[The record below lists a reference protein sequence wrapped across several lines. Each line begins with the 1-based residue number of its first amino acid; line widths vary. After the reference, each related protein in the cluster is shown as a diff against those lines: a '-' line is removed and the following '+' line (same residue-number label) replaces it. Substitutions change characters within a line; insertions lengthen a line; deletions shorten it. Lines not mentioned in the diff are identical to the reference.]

1 MKQKTANGLAPRP
14 VRSLIY
20 LPILRFGLTDQDWM
34 FVLIGGVIGYTI
46 PYVLGLSLWGI
57 PLEIVC
63 SALFVILSVLI
74 MNILRVK
81 KRPLYLKH
89 LINSKFQ
96 GKNLRRRRSDE
107 LTKDFVLSST
117 PR

>member
-1 MKQKTANGLAPRP
+1 MKQQTFNGLAPRP

-34 FVLIGGVIGYTI
+34 FVLVGGVIGYTI
-46 PYVLGLSLWGI
+46 PYVLSLSIWGI

-63 SALFVILSVLI
+63 AVILIIFAVLI

-81 KRPLYLKH
+81 KRPLFLKH
-89 LINSKFQ
+89 LIQYKFQ
-96 GKNLRRRRSDE
+96 GKSNRRRRAE
-107 LTKDFVLSST
+107 EIAKDWLL
-117 PR
+117 